1 MKSKSKKED
10 KNLVMLC
17 IYIGLAGSLTI
28 LAIYF
33 LTKYVF
39 YREHSLFFI
48 IFVYITLLYII
59 DMVDISFIDYR
70 L

>member
-1 MKSKSKKED
+1 MKNKPKKED

-17 IYIGLAGSLTI
+17 IYIGLAGTLTL

-39 YREHSLFFI
+39 
-48 IFVYITLLYII
+48 
-59 DMVDISFIDYR
+59 
-70 L
+70 

>member
-17 IYIGLAGSLTI
+17 IYIGLAGTLTI
-28 LAIYF
+28 LTIYF

-39 YREHSLFFI
+39 
-48 IFVYITLLYII
+48 
-59 DMVDISFIDYR
+59 
-70 L
+70 